1 MTVCVKESTAKTI
14 GSYFADAWEKAAK
27 KGSSDIPVFVGFHED
42 IQYTIPVSSPSE
54 FISTWNDYEKWQW
67 LQGATIEHIAWYRE
81 KLKGIPYAWQMK
93 CEFPITADE
102 AFANAGQRIFV
113 HEAIQVM
120 REGCKRPLHIGQLIS
135 DALTGQDAL
144 KNIRFQDN
152 PAMEGHPN
160 GQVKIWIPPHEPV
173 AGRSGYAYTNRYCA
187 FLDIGGK
194 TERSDWSVLTVI
206 DRVYTLFGGTP
217 RVAAEFRLHL
227 DQDIIA
233 WYAVRM
239 CAWYGNALL
248 AVEVNSLKRKSLGD
262 SLRGYESDHSF
273 TVLDEIKDH
282 YDNLFY
288 RVKPERIDGDRVDGV
303 LGFHTNESTKDIII
317 TTLNAAIRDGGY
329 EEYNSEALDEM
340 DMFELKPG
348 GRTGSP
354 EGKHDDYVISR
365 AGALWLAKQMDAV
378 VEYRLSDEV
387 KLLPKKRLGGY
398 AQF

>member
-1 MTVCVKESTAKTI
+1 
-14 GSYFADAWEKAAK
+14 
-27 KGSSDIPVFVGFHED
+27 
-42 IQYTIPVSSPSE
+42 
-54 FISTWNDYEKWQW
+54 
-67 LQGATIEHIAWYRE
+67 
-81 KLKGIPYAWQMK
+81 
-93 CEFPITADE
+93 
-102 AFANAGQRIFV
+102 
-113 HEAIQVM
+113 
-120 REGCKRPLHIGQLIS
+120 
-135 DALTGQDAL
+135 
-144 KNIRFQDN
+144 
-152 PAMEGHPN
+152 
-160 GQVKIWIPPHEPV
+160 
-173 AGRSGYAYTNRYCA
+173 
-187 FLDIGGK
+187 LDIGGK